1 MEKEFEGDISLN
13 PDTVDGTLT
22 NIIEVNTSPK
32 PPEDDDLLENII
44 KKVNDRFE
52 GLFTDG
58 DRVIVEAIFK
68 KTVRNNK
75 KLQRYAKNNDAEVF
89 EKSIYPEFF
98 NKIAQE
104 LYAEQVSAFSKLFE
118 NKRFYDAVMEEV
130 GREAY
135 KDLRKDANPV

>member
-1 MEKEFEGDISLN
+1 MYKITAKFLN
-13 PDTVDGTLT
+13 LFLIDTNSSQALGT
-22 NIIEVNTSPK
+22 P
-32 PPEDDDLLENII
+32 
-44 KKVNDRFE
+44 
-52 GLFTDG
+52 
-58 DRVIVEAIFK
+58 
-68 KTVRNNK
+68 VRNNK

>member
-1 MEKEFEGDISLN
+1 M
-13 PDTVDGTLT
+13 
-22 NIIEVNTSPK
+22 
-32 PPEDDDLLENII
+32 
-44 KKVNDRFE
+44 
-52 GLFTDG
+52 
-58 DRVIVEAIFK
+58 
-68 KTVRNNK
+68 
-75 KLQRYAKNNDAEVF
+75 F

-135 KDLRKDANPV
+135 KDLRKDASPGLTHALPTIQKKSLLALFCCVHFIEQARTKLPL

>member
-1 MEKEFEGDISLN
+1 M
-13 PDTVDGTLT
+13 
-22 NIIEVNTSPK
+22 
-32 PPEDDDLLENII
+32 
-44 KKVNDRFE
+44 
-52 GLFTDG
+52 
-58 DRVIVEAIFK
+58 EAIFK